1 MVGENC
7 IITYKENNF
16 CLKVEDVFFSRFLLN
31 LSVVFFCFIVL
42 REKV

>member
-1 MVGENC
+1 MVDENC

-31 LSVVFFCFIVL
+31 LSVVSFVL
-42 REKV
+42 LS